1 MREVKK
7 HIITDLADYTSPEVS
22 VLGEEVVYEL
32 VVDEETLRKLEEL
45 LKELEEEQ
53 EEQEKH

>member
-7 HIITDLADYTSPEVS
+7 HIITDLADYTSPEVG

>member
-7 HIITDLADYTSPEVS
+7 HITTDPADYTSLKVGC
-22 VLGEEVVYEL
+22 LGEEVVYEL

>member
-1 MREVKK
+1 MREVEK
-7 HIITDLADYTSPEVS
+7 HITTDLVDYTSPEVG